1 MKLYE
6 LTYFLSSNLNEEE
19 LKNFSEKIFSFIKE
33 NEGILA
39 ENSLAQRKIVK
50 KKLASPIKK
59 EGQAYLNVLSFH
71 FDPQKIEKLK
81 VKLTSESQ
89 ILRYI
94 ILVKKVP
101 KQTKVY
107 GPLSRISK
115 AKDIKPSSE
124 KVDLKEIE
132 KKLEEILG
140 E

>member
-33 NEGILA
+33 NEGTLV
-39 ENSLAQRKIVK
+39 ENSLAQAKIVK

-59 EGQAYLNVLSFH
+59 ESQAYLNVLSFY

-89 ILRYI
+89 ILRYV
-94 ILVKKVP
+94 ILAKKIP
-101 KQTKVY
+101 EKTKIY
-107 GPLSRISK
+107 GPLSIISK
-115 AKDIKPSSE
+115 AKDVKPPPK